1 MKFINDGVYEKDQ
14 KVETLFTRYGE
25 ETENNREKIYSKIIV
40 NNGLTSYYIRAYQNL
55 PYDPLG
61 PYSRREIF
69 RDTKMIK
76 VSKNTFD
83 FYMMYLKSN
92 NSIYLTKTQRGLL
105 ND

>member
-1 MKFINDGVYEKDQ
+1 MKFINGSVFDTENKT
-14 KVETLFTRYGE
+14 ETLFTRYGD
-25 ETENNREKIYSKIIV
+25 ETANSREKIYCKIVV
-40 NNGLTSYYIRAYQNL
+40 NHGVSSYYIRSYQNL

-69 RDTKMIK
+69 RDTKMTK

-92 NSIYLTKTQRGLL
+92 NSIYLTKTQRGML

>member
-1 MKFINDGVYEKDQ
+1 MKFVSESYTQENESKPV
-14 KVETLFTRYGE
+14 LFTRYGDV
-25 ETENNREKIYSKIIV
+25 TENDREKIFAKV
-40 NNGLTSYYIRAYQNL
+40 LANNSTTSYYIRTYQNT

-69 RDTKMIK
+69 RDTKMTK

-83 FYMMYLKSN
+83 FYIMYLKSN